1 MKFSEKI
8 GLKILNSFDPETAH
22 NVALKALKFGL
33 SPRIKPYQ
41 SDKLHIS
48 LAGLKLENPVGLA
61 AGFDK
66 NAESCGRLS
75 KLGFGFLE
83 IGAVTPFAQKGN
95 AKPRLFRLYE
105 DNAIIN
111 RFGFNNN
118 GSEAVKKELMGYNSS
133 TPIGI
138 NLGANK
144 DSSDRIEDYSK
155 VLLTC
160 GDLVDF
166 ATLNISS
173 PNTEKLRELQKPAE
187 LMKLVSQIEQ
197 SRSKLK
203 KYIPIFIKISPDL
216 KDGELEPL
224 IKAILQSGI
233 DGLIATNTTLNRK
246 DLKSSFSKESG
257 GLSGE
262 PLKNKSTRIIAKIS
276 NFSDGRLPIIGVGG
290 ISSARDAYDKI
301 CAGASALQIYTAII
315 YKGFSVIN
323 EISEGLDKLLIS
335 DGHNKLCHAV
345 GSKRSEWL

>member
-1 MKFSEKI
+1 M
-8 GLKILNSFDPETAH
+8 
-22 NVALKALKFGL
+22 
-33 SPRIKPYQ
+33 
-41 SDKLHIS
+41 
-48 LAGLKLENPVGLA
+48 
-61 AGFDK
+61 
-66 NAESCGRLS
+66 
-75 KLGFGFLE
+75 
-83 IGAVTPFAQKGN
+83 TPFAQKGN